1 MTINP
6 QADELVTRV
15 LIGLR
20 DTEAPRGL
28 ENRIAARIAARQAQ
42 AAEARSNAPRIPFA
56 GFWLYATAATVL
68 AVLSLIG
75 VSLRHQPQT
84 TANVASTQ
92 VPQGFRLGSHSS
104 AKEEGASA
112 PAPAKT
118 QAVQGFSPHIS
129 QGPTKTL
136 VPQGFSL
143 GSHNPAKEGGVLTPL
158 VDDPDTIALAETLAP
173 SRPAPC
179 PSRPRSSSSS
189 PPRAAA
195 SPSKSRSSTSS
206 APQPFAPPP
215 KPASAPTSASSP
227 RVSSAPS
234 PPPKPSTQTLHPTPE
249 TKRSEAPQEQL
260 KEHLSVTK
268 PTSRA
273 L

>member
-173 SRPAPC
+173 SRPAP
-179 PSRPRSSSSS
+179 PMPLT
-189 PPRAAA
+189 A
-195 SPSKSRSSTSS
+195 
-206 APQPFAPPP
+206 
-215 KPASAPTSASSP
+215 
-227 RVSSAPS
+227 
-234 PPPKPSTQTLHPTPE
+234 
-249 TKRSEAPQEQL
+249 QEQL
-260 KEHLSVTK
+260 LLAATRRGQPIEVAELDLL
-268 PTSRA
+268 RA
-273 L
+273 PALRSAAEARERSNLRQFAQSLLGPLAAAEALNPDPPPNP